1 MVQYEE
7 EKDMSILDSAKKE
20 ETVDCTRKKTSKIP
34 RLKVVNGKVQ
44 IDDTDPLQK
53 KWFDEFKK

>member
-1 MVQYEE
+1 MQYEE
-7 EKDMSILDSAKKE
+7 EKDMGITDSVKNKETTDYTNKK
-20 ETVDCTRKKTSKIP
+20 KSKIP